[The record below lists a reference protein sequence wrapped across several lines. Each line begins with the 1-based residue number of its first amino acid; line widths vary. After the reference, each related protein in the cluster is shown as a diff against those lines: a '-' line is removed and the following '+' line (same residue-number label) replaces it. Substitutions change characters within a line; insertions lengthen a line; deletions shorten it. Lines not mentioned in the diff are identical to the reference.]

1 MICGSTEDL
10 QIDHIIPVI
19 DHGTNEA
26 DNLQVLCKACNT
38 SKGYGDSISKKRA
51 MAIEDEKIK
60 REMITHIKQSC
71 SHLTSKKRVSMAEI
85 ARISGVSYYY
95 VLMYQEGIRK
105 ELGLSK
111 KSTNPPEDATVET

>member
-19 DHGTNEA
+19 DHGTNDA
-26 DNLQVLCKACNT
+26 DNLQVLCKLCNS
-38 SKGYGDSISKKRA
+38 SKGANESISASRKHY
-51 MAIEDEKIK
+51 I
-60 REMITHIKQSC
+60 EMITHIKQSC